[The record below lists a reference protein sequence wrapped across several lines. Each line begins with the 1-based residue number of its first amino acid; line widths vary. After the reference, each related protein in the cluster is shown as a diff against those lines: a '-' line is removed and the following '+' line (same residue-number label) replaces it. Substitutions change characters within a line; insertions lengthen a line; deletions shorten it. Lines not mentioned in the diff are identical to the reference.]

1 MSSFALPG
9 QTACSAYDANVL
21 YAERKK
27 AQRMAKQLRKQI
39 EQANDPEEIE
49 SLKKDLHIAEVDTN
63 YAIYYPFM
71 ERYISLYT
79 VAKEAK
85 ESTAEEKAAL
95 AKLALHAPRPSMW
108 SVIEKAMAEGKDALE
123 RIQERRPE
131 TAEPKVKPVKKTTV
145 KDKKPRFDKEDAERK
160 KFGSAANSEQVNDR
174 GKWAEIVK
182 KRKEEEE
189 ADAGFFE
196 EI

>member
-1 MSSFALPG
+1 
-9 QTACSAYDANVL
+9 
-21 YAERKK
+21 
-27 AQRMAKQLRKQI
+27 MAKQLRKQI
-39 EQANDPEEIE
+39 EQATDPDEIAG
-49 SLKKDLHIAEVDTN
+49 LKADLHIAEVDTN
-63 YAIYYPFM
+63 YAIYFPFM

-95 AKLALHAPRPSMW
+95 AKLALHAPRPPMW
-108 SVIEKAMAEGKDALE
+108 SVVEKAMEQGEDALLKL
-123 RIQERRPE
+123 QQRRPE
-131 TAEPKVKPVKKTTV
+131 TEAPSKLAKAASKSKAKVTKPKV
-145 KDKKPRFDKEDAERK
+145 DKKEEYERK
-160 KFGSAANSEQVNDR
+160 KTGSGANQDAVNDR

>member
-1 MSSFALPG
+1 
-9 QTACSAYDANVL
+9 
-21 YAERKK
+21 
-27 AQRMAKQLRKQI
+27 MAKQLRKQI
-39 EQANDPEEIE
+39 EQATEPEEIE
-49 SLKKDLHIAEVDTN
+49 TLKKDLHIAEVDTN

-85 ESTAEEKAAL
+85 ETTAEEKAAL
-95 AKLALHAPRPSMW
+95 AKLALHAPRPPMW
-108 SVIEKAMAEGKDALE
+108 SVIEKAMVAGKDALE
-123 RIQERRPE
+123 KIQERRPE
-131 TAEPKVKPVKKTTV
+131 TDESRPKPVKKTV
-145 KDKKPRFDKEDAERK
+145 VEDKKPKFDKDAAERK
-160 KFGSAANSEQVNDR
+160 RFGSAANSEEVSDR

>member
-1 MSSFALPG
+1 
-9 QTACSAYDANVL
+9 
-21 YAERKK
+21 
-27 AQRMAKQLRKQI
+27 MAKQLRKQI
-39 EQANDPEEIE
+39 EQATDREEIE

-145 KDKKPRFDKEDAERK
+145 KEKKPRFDKEDAERK

>member
-1 MSSFALPG
+1 
-9 QTACSAYDANVL
+9 
-21 YAERKK
+21 
-27 AQRMAKQLRKQI
+27 MAKQLRKQI
-39 EQANDPEEIE
+39 EQATDPDEIDT
-49 SLKKDLHIAEVDTN
+49 LKKDLHIAEVDTN

-95 AKLALHAPRPSMW
+95 AKLALHAPRPAMW
-108 SVIEKAMAEGKDALE
+108 SVIEQAMVEGKDALE

-131 TAEPKVKPVKKTTV
+131 TAEAKLKPVKKAIV
-145 KDKKPRFDKEDAERK
+145 KDKKTKFDKEAAQRK
-160 KFGSAANSEQVNDR
+160 KFGSAANSEKVNDR

-189 ADAGFFE
+189 ADAGFFVE
-196 EI
+196 L